1 MIPLNDTEQNRY
13 GGFPIMLV
21 TLIVVNTAIFIM
33 EIIMLYRDPEGFRV
47 FLDLYGSNAWLI
59 VNRQG
64 GGGITAVTSVFLHGG
79 PSHLIGNMLFLWVY
93 GRRVE
98 DVCGPWRFLLFY
110 LLCGVMADLVSTAV
124 HAGQDGISI
133 GASGAIAGVMAAYLL
148 LFPKGRIRTF
158 ILLGFVPIF
167 PKIRAYWLIFYFLL
181 LQIPPALEVLMFEAD
196 YQVGY
201 WAHLGGFMAGIF
213 IFFCLRPDILHRYI
227 NRIPI

>member
-1 MIPLNDTEQNRY
+1 MV
-13 GGFPIMLV
+13 V
-21 TLIVVNTAIFIM
+21 TLIVVNTVILIVEM
-33 EIIMLYRDPEGFRV
+33 VMRYRDPAGFRV
-47 FLDLYGSNAWLI
+47 FFDLYGSNPWLI
-59 VNRQG
+59 MNRQG

-98 DVCGPWRFLLFY
+98 DVCGAWRFLIFY
-110 LLCGVMADLVSTAV
+110 LVCGVTADLVSTVV
-124 HAGQDGISI
+124 HVEQDGISI
-133 GASGAIAGVMAAYLL
+133 GASGAISGIMAAYLI

-158 ILLGFVPIF
+158 LLLGIVPIF

-196 YQVGY
+196 YHIGY

-213 IFFCLRPDILHRYI
+213 IFFFLRPDVLHRYI